1 MNLKENQ
8 KLSFS
13 PMFRS
18 DCNLEIYS
26 PSPNFPFFVSHLSG
40 YKLKIKIQK
49 TLKQTNRAK
58 MDSFESSN
66 VSNNEDHQITHITSI
81 DHSQQKVTYAK
92 KQQNRRP
99 PTLTP
104 AQIQLIYFCKVACLP
119 SRIANRTIGFEGLT
133 KEASCS
139 NCSISTRFKFCMFES
154 PSAAISLLVH
164 RAPHSPYRYL
174 F

>member
-18 DCNLEIYS
+18 DRNPKIYS

-81 DHSQQKVTYAK
+81 DHS
-92 KQQNRRP
+92 
-99 PTLTP
+99 
-104 AQIQLIYFCKVACLP
+104 
-119 SRIANRTIGFEGLT
+119 
-133 KEASCS
+133 
-139 NCSISTRFKFCMFES
+139 
-154 PSAAISLLVH
+154 
-164 RAPHSPYRYL
+164 
-174 F
+174 